1 MANPHK
7 GEVELKAGDA
17 TYVLRFGWNEIAEI
31 EGLLDISFFEALAPK
46 FQAPSS
52 IRGGEWRAL
61 LWAALRG
68 RQSQIDLL
76 AAGEIINEV
85 GLEAVITAIGRAFQ
99 LTFPDKEAAEENPPG
114 ASSSAGTMQ

>member
-1 MANPHK
+1 M
-7 GEVELKAGDA
+7 GGA

-31 EGLLDISFFEALAPK
+31 EGLLDIGFFEALAPK
-46 FQAPSS
+46 FQTPSS

-61 LWAALRG
+61 LWASLRG
-68 RQSQIDLL
+68 RQPQINLL